1 MHLKLS
7 LVSPIKT
14 FLPSLHPIVLRMAGR
29 MILLFIGVNM
39 TNEEYI
45 KIVNNKLNDNNSK
58 NIMKNK
64 LMMPTMIDL

>member
-1 MHLKLS
+1 
-7 LVSPIKT
+7 
-14 FLPSLHPIVLRMAGR
+14 
-29 MILLFIGVNM
+29 M